1 MIRYVALE
9 GVDGA
14 GKSTISDRLAARL
27 EMDGHEVVRVREP
40 GGTVVGEEV
49 RSLLLHGGEI
59 ASWTEA
65 LLFAAQRA
73 ELAET
78 VIRPALERGAFV
90 ISDRSLYSS
99 LAYQGGARGLG
110 VEAVRTANL
119 IGLGGTLPEL
129 VVVLDVTV
137 DEALDRQEMGDRIGS
152 AGRQIQ
158 EAVAATYRQLA
169 AAEPERVRIV
179 GTGSIDETTS
189 AVYNLVVSG

>member
-14 GKSTISDRLAARL
+14 GKSTITDRLAARL

-169 AAEPERVRIV
+169 DAEPERVRIV